1 MLRGY
6 CGTMMDALNFI
17 VNKDLL
23 MDYATIAKVEELKT
37 TPICKGTI
45 TSMIF
50 QLLSFLLKTTPTYK
64 GTRVFL
70 YKKNLQ
76 ILKNQESLNIIFGF
90 FSIRKYWIFHK
101 N

>member
-45 TSMIF
+45 THFLM
-50 QLLSFLLKTTPTYK
+50 LLYNS
-64 GTRVFL
+64 
-70 YKKNLQ
+70 
-76 ILKNQESLNIIFGF
+76 
-90 FSIRKYWIFHK
+90 
-101 N
+101 